1 MEVDLS
7 VEVIPPT
14 EGRSGL
20 RLKTPVLAAA
30 GTFGYGIEF
39 AEQVDLNQLGGF
51 VTKGLS
57 AKPMEGAAAP
67 RLCETPSGM
76 LNAVGLQN
84 VGVEKFVS
92 EKLPHLQ
99 KYDTA
104 VIANVFGN
112 TVGEYTEV
120 IKHLEEA
127 EGLAAYEL
135 NISCPNTERG
145 GAQFGTDP
153 ALVREVVGAAR
164 QAAVRRPLIVKLS
177 PNVTDITI
185 TAKAAVEAGA
195 DALSVANT
203 WAGMD
208 VDPATRRSRLGRTAG
223 GLSGPA
229 IRPLSLRLVWEV
241 CRAVEVPVIGVG
253 GIVSGEDAIQYLVV
267 GARAVQVGTANF
279 VQPFAPVRIQEEVS
293 KFCRNNKIARVSEV
307 CDTYTE

>member
-7 VEVIPPT
+7 VEVIPPK
-14 EGRSGL
+14 EGRAGL

-92 EKLPHLQ
+92 EKLPQL
-99 KYDTA
+99 KEYDTA
-104 VIANVFGN
+104 VIANVFGH
-112 TVGEYTEV
+112 TVEEYAEV
-120 IKHLEEA
+120 IRHLEAA

-153 ALVREVVGAAR
+153 ALVKEVVGAAR
-164 QAAVRRPLIVKLS
+164 ERAVRRPLIVKLS
-177 PNVTDITI
+177 PNVTDITL

-195 DALSVANT
+195 DALSVVNT

-208 VDPATRRSRLGRTAG
+208 VDPVTRRSRLGRTTG

-293 KFCRNNKIARVSEV
+293 KFCRNNKIARISEL